1 MRRHGPI
8 VRPGGKLGATFNPAA
23 IKREKD
29 GKFVLMVRSVPKGY
43 TKIGNINEFDDAYTS
58 QLSLWE
64 GDSPTRFKLI
74 DEGAVMP
81 GEPFDK
87 FGVEDPR
94 ITKLG
99 DTYYIFYTSL
109 AKGLGQPDSAEG
121 VRIAMASTKDF
132 RTFKKHGVIGPDR
145 TSKAGV
151 IFEAN
156 GKLHFM
162 WKDEQHCER
171 TMMSPVPDDFEDAAK
186 WQEMW
191 KSRDIE
197 QDVLLEAQDNVWER
211 FGIEPG
217 APPIETDKGLLVV
230 YSSISEKP
238 EWTISLMLL
247 DKDDPTKIISKTDA
261 PFLKPEEDYE
271 LSGDVNN
278 VVFPCGAVIDND
290 RLYVYY
296 GGADTVCAVA
306 SEDMDAVWKS
316 LKPFTGK
323 KDFKSTRHNAKPANN
338 PKAA

>member
-8 VRPGGKLGATFNPAA
+8 VSPRGKLGATFNPAA
-23 IKREKD
+23 IKRDED

-64 GDSPTRFKLI
+64 GDTPTRFRLI
-74 DEGAVMP
+74 DEDAVMP
-81 GEPFDK
+81 GEPFDR

-94 ITKLG
+94 ITRLG

-109 AKGLGQPDSAEG
+109 AKGLGQDDSADG

-132 RTFKKHGVIGPDR
+132 RSFKKHGVIGPDR

-156 GKLHFM
+156 GKPYFM
-162 WKDEQHCER
+162 WKDEQSCER
-171 TMMSPVPDDFEDAAK
+171 TMLSPVPDDFENADSWAR
-186 WQEMW
+186 MW
-191 KSRDIE
+191 KKRDIE
-197 QDVLLEAQDNVWER
+197 QDVLLEAQDNKWER

-230 YSSISEKP
+230 YSSISETP

-261 PFLKPEEDYE
+261 PFLRPEENYE

-278 VVFPCGAVIDND
+278 VVFPCGAVIDD
-290 RLYVYY
+290 EKLYVYY

-306 SEDMDAVWKS
+306 SEDMDKVWKS
-316 LKPFTGK
+316 LKPFDGK
-323 KDFKSTRHNAKPANN
+323 KDFKSTRHNAKPANK
-338 PKAA
+338 PKVA